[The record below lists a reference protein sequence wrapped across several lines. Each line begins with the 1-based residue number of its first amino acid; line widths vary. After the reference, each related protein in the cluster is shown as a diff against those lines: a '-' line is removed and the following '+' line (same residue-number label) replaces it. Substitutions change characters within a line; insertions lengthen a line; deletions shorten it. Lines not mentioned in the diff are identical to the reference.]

1 MQEPLIPGLAA
12 VMLGACLTGMSQVPF
27 THQTC
32 SQCCLSL
39 FPPPIHTLSLHAFSL
54 HITCQ
59 CCSGCIQSICNMSLF
74 IQVWRRAITLSWA
87 APTYTGVLL
96 ADMHCCFQT
105 EQDAEVLDGIK
116 SQIGISQY
124 FGAIQDLKQTPQF
137 IAGANGLQ
145 VARPATQAA
154 ASSGD
159 AAGSPVSLPS
169 QSIASLPA
177 LP

>member
-1 MQEPLIPGLAA
+1 
-12 VMLGACLTGMSQVPF
+12 
-27 THQTC
+27 
-32 SQCCLSL
+32 
-39 FPPPIHTLSLHAFSL
+39 
-54 HITCQ
+54 
-59 CCSGCIQSICNMSLF
+59 
-74 IQVWRRAITLSWA
+74 
-87 APTYTGVLL
+87 
-96 ADMHCCFQT
+96 MHCCFQT

-124 FGAIQDLKQTPQF
+124 LGAIQDLKQTPQF

-159 AAGSPVSLPS
+159 AAGSPESLPS